1 MGSTAGQAVAAWGL
15 TPKAW
20 RSRLWAKH
28 IFTHVEW
35 HMTGYALEA
44 AGHGPPDWEWVDGA
58 GLAARAVPSAF
69 ARYYAQAMERLGGA
83 EINQ

>member
-1 MGSTAGQAVAAWGL
+1 
-15 TPKAW
+15 
-20 RSRLWAKH
+20 
-28 IFTHVEW
+28 
-35 HMTGYALEA
+35 MTGYALEA

>member
-1 MGSTAGQAVAAWGL
+1 MAYTKIFPIRTRLDRRVRYALNGKKTALETAA
-15 TPKAW
+15 
-20 RSRLWAKH
+20 
-28 IFTHVEW
+28 
-35 HMTGYALEA
+35 GYALEA